1 MKKGRLV
8 LLLQSQKAWC
18 AQDEYDGLDAAATE
32 FSEAQQR
39 MLGKATKALQSTVH
53 QADGVDSLRV

>member
-1 MKKGRLV
+1 
-8 LLLQSQKAWC
+8 
-18 AQDEYDGLDAAATE
+18 LDAAATE